1 MTKADDGIRYYPW
14 SVAPGKVQLFTYSET
29 ERHDDI
35 DDFVRNQYA
44 EYITDFTGLEKATAE
59 IIIDSILMSSVNGRR
74 GNPARMHKHI
84 RKVSYA
90 DLNQIY
96 TTDKKGNKIPMKWYQ
111 SGSSVNQQGMP
122 FEHYIGT
129 QLPPGSKLPDGF
141 KTFDYYDSKDKIAI
155 SVKTINTQTDSRL
168 NKPDAIKYIINGY
181 VNKMA
186 QFTDHIKE
194 GTPLSTDDIKKRVL
208 HIGLPE
214 KTTSEQWKSINSA
227 VKNANDKNIDIKITI
242 IKGN

>member
-1 MTKADDGIRYYPW
+1 
-14 SVAPGKVQLFTYSET
+14 
-29 ERHDDI
+29 
-35 DDFVRNQYA
+35 
-44 EYITDFTGLEKATAE
+44 
-59 IIIDSILMSSVNGRR
+59 
-74 GNPARMHKHI
+74 
-84 RKVSYA
+84 
-90 DLNQIY
+90 
-96 TTDKKGNKIPMKWYQ
+96 MKWYQ

-168 NKPDAIKYIINGY
+168 NKPDAIKYIINGH

>member
-1 MTKADDGIRYYPW
+1 
-14 SVAPGKVQLFTYSET
+14 
-29 ERHDDI
+29 
-35 DDFVRNQYA
+35 
-44 EYITDFTGLEKATAE
+44 
-59 IIIDSILMSSVNGRR
+59 MSSVNGRR

-90 DLNQIY
+90 DLNKIY

-111 SGSSVNQQGMP
+111 SGSSINQQGMP

-129 QLPPGSKLPDGF
+129 QLPAGSKLPDRF
-141 KTFDYYDSKDKIAI
+141 KTFDYYSSKDKIAI

-168 NKPDAIKYIINGY
+168 NKPDAIKYTINGH
-181 VNKMA
+181 VNKIM
-186 QFTDHIKE
+186 QFSEEEKGEVTLTSDM
-194 GTPLSTDDIKKRVL
+194 IKKRVL

-227 VKNANDKNIDIKITI
+227 VKNANDKNIEIKVTI
-242 IKGN
+242 IKGE